1 MNNKSSKRILIA
13 IPCLALGGTEY
24 QTLTLV
30 RALRE
35 CGYSVAVLCYFEHDP
50 RMIEYMRDAGAKV
63 MLMSPDGHRP
73 IGLRATI
80 SALFSGFR
88 QALKTYRPDVVHV
101 QYMAPGSLAI
111 ILFKLLGV
119 KKLIATAHTPGHI
132 YRRKWIPQLLSRY
145 ATDLFLCVSQSSE
158 EAFFETAPHLYTR
171 DLHKTGRK
179 HFTLYNCT
187 DIPGTPMIQT
197 LNDPITIGVV
207 SRLSREKGIDRLI
220 EAAPK
225 ILEKYPDTRFL
236 IVGDGA
242 EKNPLQT
249 QAEHLGVDHAFT
261 WAGLQP
267 KESLMSYYTQMD
279 IVAIPSRFEGFGL
292 TAIEAMS
299 HAIPVVASRVDG
311 LMEVIEDGTSGV
323 LIDCSTA
330 DPFAFALIS
339 LLENPSRRIELGE
352 NAYKRVKA
360 TFAYNIYQ
368 KTIADIYTQLIRG
381 D

>member
-1 MNNKSSKRILIA
+1 MNVLIA
-13 IPCLALGGTEY
+13 IPCLLLGGTEY
-24 QTLTLV
+24 QTLNLV

-35 CGYSVAVLCYFEHDP
+35 CGYSVAMLCYFEHDP
-50 RMIEYMRDAGAKV
+50 RMVAYMRDSGAEV
-63 MLMSPDGHRP
+63 MLMSPEGNRP
-73 IGLRATI
+73 IGLRATL

-88 QALKTYRPDVVHV
+88 QALKTYRPDIVHV

-111 ILFKLLGV
+111 LLFKLLGV

-158 EAFFETAPHLYTR
+158 EAFFETVPHLYTR
-171 DLHKTGRK
+171 DLHKSGRK

-187 DIPGTPMIQT
+187 DIPDSPMIQT
-197 LNDPITIGVV
+197 PNHPLTIGVV

-220 EAAPK
+220 EAALM
-225 ILEKYPDTRFL
+225 ILKKYPETRFL

-242 EKNPLQT
+242 EKNALQA
-249 QAEHLGVDHAFT
+249 QAEHLGVEHAFT

-267 KESLMSYYTQMD
+267 KEALESYYPQMD

-299 HAIPVVASRVDG
+299 YTIPVVASAVDG
-311 LMEVIEDGTSGV
+311 LMEVIKDGASGV
-323 LIDCSTA
+323 LIDCSTT
-330 DPFAFALIS
+330 DQLAFALIS

-352 NAYKRVKA
+352 NGYERVKA

-368 KTIADIYTQLIRG
+368 KIIAKIYSELMRG
-381 D
+381 SRI